1 MDDEK
6 IKQAPMRVAD
16 WDDYRFFLAVSAAG
30 SLSAAAR
37 ALRVNT
43 TTVLRRI
50 GHLEQSLDVRLFERL
65 RSGYALTNEGARLL
79 QALDPVDERL
89 SALERDFQSGKA
101 DKKGV
106 IRLGLSAILGS
117 VLVAPSLA
125 RFHHQA
131 PDTILD
137 MMIDHGLSG
146 PGAAPRVLNHL
157 RDVDLALRLVRPTQG
172 DMLVRKL
179 GDLAYGLYAS
189 RSYLEQ
195 HKEALSSRDLSGHKI
210 IGFLDNEMPVGPV
223 WWLSRM
229 ERTGEVVM
237 RAYCAQTR
245 QVAVAA
251 GLGVAALPVIAAEA
265 DSRLVQVLPP
275 STIGMLEIWLLV
287 RNDMAK
293 MPKIRQV
300 MDFLVNEV
308 QSQNEALQGML
319 KI

>member
-1 MDDEK
+1 MNDKVAKETSL
-6 IKQAPMRVAD
+6 RVAD

-79 QALDPVDERL
+79 QALDPVDQRL

-101 DKKGV
+101 DEKGV
-106 IRLGLSAILGS
+106 IRLGLNTMLAAK
-117 VLVAPSLA
+117 LVAPALA
-125 RFHHQA
+125 RFNA
-131 PDTILD
+131 ASPDIIMD
-137 MMIDHGLSG
+137 MVIDHGLSG

-157 RDVDLALRLVRPTQG
+157 RDVDVALRLARPTQG

-189 RSYLEQ
+189 QGYLAAQAAEVS
-195 HKEALSSRDLSGHKI
+195 ASDLSGHNI
-210 IGFLDNEMPVGPV
+210 IGFLENEMPVGPV
-223 WWLSRM
+223 WWMSRM
-229 ERTGEVVM
+229 ERTGDVVM
-237 RAYCAQTR
+237 RASCSETR
-245 QVAVAA
+245 QVAVAS
-251 GLGVAALPVIAAEA
+251 GLGVGALPVIAADA
-265 DSRLVQVLPP
+265 DPTLVQILPP
-275 STIGMLEIWLLV
+275 STIGMLELWLLV
-287 RNDMAK
+287 RSDMAK

-300 MDFLVNEV
+300 MDFLVSEV
-308 QSQNEALQGML
+308 QNNNERLQGML

>member
-1 MDDEK
+1 MNDKVAKETSL
-6 IKQAPMRVAD
+6 RVAD

-79 QALDPVDERL
+79 QVLDPVDQRL

-101 DKKGV
+101 DEKGV
-106 IRLGLSAILGS
+106 IRLGLNTMLAAK
-117 VLVAPSLA
+117 LVAPALA
-125 RFHHQA
+125 RFNA
-131 PDTILD
+131 ASPDIIMD
-137 MMIDHGLSG
+137 MVIDHGLSG

-157 RDVDLALRLVRPTQG
+157 RDVDVALRLARPTQG

-189 RSYLEQ
+189 QGYLAAQAAEVS
-195 HKEALSSRDLSGHKI
+195 ASDLSGHNI
-210 IGFLDNEMPVGPV
+210 IGFLENEMPVGPV
-223 WWLSRM
+223 WWMSRM
-229 ERTGEVVM
+229 ERTGDVVM
-237 RAYCAQTR
+237 RASCSETR
-245 QVAVAA
+245 QVAVAS
-251 GLGVAALPVIAAEA
+251 GLGVGALPVIAADA
-265 DSRLVQVLPP
+265 DPTLVQILPP
-275 STIGMLEIWLLV
+275 STIGMLELWLLV
-287 RNDMAK
+287 RSDMAK

-300 MDFLVNEV
+300 MDFLVSEVRNNNER
-308 QSQNEALQGML
+308 LQGML